1 MPAAIAR
8 FRPSPVRSRISFR
21 SNSAMEAKSVESNR
35 PCADDMSQS
44 GSPSERKACAS
55 PAYAV
60 DQVKK
65 LPGRAAK
72 PIKLAHNDDI
82 AAPWPDVGRARPS

>member
-1 MPAAIAR
+1 
-8 FRPSPVRSRISFR
+8 
-21 SNSAMEAKSVESNR
+21 
-35 PCADDMSQS
+35 MSQS

-82 AAPWPDVGRARPS
+82 AAPWPDVRRARPS